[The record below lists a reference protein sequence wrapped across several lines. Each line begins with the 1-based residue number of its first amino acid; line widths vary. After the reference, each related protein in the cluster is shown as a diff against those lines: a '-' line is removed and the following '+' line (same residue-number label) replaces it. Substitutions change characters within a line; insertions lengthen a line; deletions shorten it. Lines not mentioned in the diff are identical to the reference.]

1 MAGIT
6 KREQTNRKISEAM
19 SKMTPETLKKLEEA
33 FAIDCTVDEASLYA
47 GITPKTYYNWIDKDP
62 ELLQRFIALRNHPPL
77 KARKTI
83 VESLGD
89 PNHAFRY
96 MERKRPEE
104 FMPKSKVELSGQ
116 VDSGVVI
123 TEAVR
128 KITESF
134 EKQMKTILTAKTK

>member
-1 MAGIT
+1 MGTT
-6 KREQTNRKISEAM
+6 KRAQINKKISEAM

-33 FAIDCTVDEASLYA
+33 FAIDCTIDEASLYA

-62 ELLQRFIALRNHPPL
+62 ELLQRFNALRNNPPL

-96 MERKRPEE
+96 MERKRPDE
-104 FMPKSKVELSGQ
+104 FMPKQKIELNTQ
-116 VDSGVVI
+116 ADAVQI
-123 TEAVR
+123 TDAVR
-128 KITESF
+128 KVTESF
-134 EKQMKTILTAKTK
+134 EKQMKAILTAKAK